1 MLLHVGDPR
10 GVVPFQRQQLSVGSE
25 DFGDCVFELPAAHNA
40 WADRVDPVFRDA
52 FDMLLTL
59 NHEGERPNRVALFL
73 IAMTRSLTAT
83 PVGQRQEAR
92 QPIGRQLETGGELPL
107 SPGEADVLRV
117 LWDGGHGYL
126 SGIIHAETRM

>member
-10 GVVPFQRQQLSVGSE
+10 GVVPFQRQKLSVGSE
-25 DFGDCVFELPAAHNA
+25 DFGDCVFALPAAHNA

-73 IAMTRSLTAT
+73 IAMTRRLAAT
-83 PVGQRQEAR
+83 PVGQRQGAR
-92 QPIGRQLETGGELPL
+92 QAIGRHLETGEELAF
-107 SPGEADVLRV
+107 SPAEAR
-117 LWDGGHGYL
+117 
-126 SGIIHAETRM
+126 S